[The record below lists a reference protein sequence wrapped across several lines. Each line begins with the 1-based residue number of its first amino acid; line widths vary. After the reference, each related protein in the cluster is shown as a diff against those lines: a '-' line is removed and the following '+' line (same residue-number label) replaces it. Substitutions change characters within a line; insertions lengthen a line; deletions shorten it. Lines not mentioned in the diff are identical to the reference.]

1 MQNIVTHLW
10 FDHQAEEAATFY
22 TSIFRN
28 SRIVRESRYTEAAAD
43 MTGARAGSV
52 MTVEFELNGQTFYA
66 LNGGPS
72 FKFNEAI
79 SLFVHCEDQK
89 EIDEYWNKL
98 LAGGGKP
105 AQCGWLKDRYGLSW
119 QIVPKQLVEWMADED
134 IQKTERVMKA
144 ILTMVKM
151 DAAALKRA
159 YDGTV

>member
-1 MQNIVTHLW
+1 MQTIATHLW
-10 FDHQAEEAATFY
+10 FDHQAEEATRLY

-28 SRIVRESRYTEAAAD
+28 SKITRVSRYTEAAAD

-72 FKFNEAI
+72 FQFNEAI

-98 LAGGGKP
+98 IAGGGKP
-105 AQCGWLKDRYGLSW
+105 VQCGWLKDRFGVSW
-119 QIVPKQLVEWMADED
+119 QIVPKQLVEWMADKD
-134 IQKTERVMKA
+134 TQKTERVMKA
-144 ILTMVKM
+144 ILQMVKM
-151 DAAALKRA
+151 DVATLKRA
-159 YDGTV
+159 YEGT